1 MTAVAAPQHEQQ
13 QQQQQQQHQQQQKQP
28 PRPLPPAPLDSY
40 DGTGTRLSS
49 AFERTMDTW
58 NDHDAV
64 ASNNAR
70 LQSALAEEQSR
81 SADLAR
87 RLRSLESAAAA
98 DRSEV
103 GLHQLTN
110 AVDPSV

>member
-1 MTAVAAPQHEQQ
+1 
-13 QQQQQQQHQQQQKQP
+13 
-28 PRPLPPAPLDSY
+28 
-40 DGTGTRLSS
+40 
-49 AFERTMDTW
+49 
-58 NDHDAV
+58 
-64 ASNNAR
+64 